1 MVAIQRGSFA
11 WQAGGWGGRGYISP
25 LERKR
30 HSRCYYVINANLT
43 LLGKSDLNTSTPA
56 HNYL

>member
-11 WQAGGWGGRGYISP
+11 WRAVGGRGYIS
-25 LERKR
+25 LSERKR
-30 HSRCYYVINANLT
+30 HSRCYYVINAKLT